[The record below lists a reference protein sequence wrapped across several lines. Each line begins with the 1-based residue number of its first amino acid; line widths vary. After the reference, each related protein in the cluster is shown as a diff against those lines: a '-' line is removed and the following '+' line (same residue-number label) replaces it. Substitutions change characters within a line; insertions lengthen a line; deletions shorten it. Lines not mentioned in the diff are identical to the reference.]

1 METFHGIINT
11 TKDALIIFEA
21 CRQGVLYR
29 ITRRLTDEEKR
40 CLRVGSIY
48 VYDEFESR
56 IKRWTDGKQ
65 WSPSRIQGDFLV
77 YHELCARFPDIK
89 KYEDLDDMIKKRI
102 EMENLK
108 YYICNKG
115 TFIHRKDG
123 LFKKT
128 ISVKTD
134 GGLNHMV
141 IYENKE
147 LCNIEPSQE
156 LILNGALR
164 KNKDMILTFDHLHLP
179 LQPKLTKLVTT
190 KTTIHNNNNDME
202 IIEEQSFK
210 QDLEHHLL
218 HFNDENNDE
227 NKLLGYPFPSFPQ
240 FPFLLEPKSFLPN
253 NDIESPDDTPL

>member
-1 METFHGIINT
+1 
-11 TKDALIIFEA
+11 
-21 CRQGVLYR
+21 
-29 ITRRLTDEEKR
+29 
-40 CLRVGSIY
+40 Y

-134 GGLNHMV
+134 GGNLV
-141 IYENKE
+141 CKRSKKE
-147 LCNIEPSQE
+147 TM
-156 LILNGALR
+156 AR
-164 KNKDMILTFDHLHLP
+164 A
-179 LQPKLTKLVTT
+179 
-190 KTTIHNNNNDME
+190 
-202 IIEEQSFK
+202 
-210 QDLEHHLL
+210 
-218 HFNDENNDE
+218 
-227 NKLLGYPFPSFPQ
+227 
-240 FPFLLEPKSFLPN
+240 KS
-253 NDIESPDDTPL
+253 

>member
-1 METFHGIINT
+1 
-11 TKDALIIFEA
+11 
-21 CRQGVLYR
+21 
-29 ITRRLTDEEKR
+29 
-40 CLRVGSIY
+40 
-48 VYDEFESR
+48 
-56 IKRWTDGKQ
+56 
-65 WSPSRIQGDFLV
+65 
-77 YHELCARFPDIK
+77 
-89 KYEDLDDMIKKRI
+89 
-102 EMENLK
+102 MENLK

>member
-1 METFHGIINT
+1 NHDN
-11 TKDALIIFEA
+11 
-21 CRQGVLYR
+21 LYP
-29 ITRRLTDEEKR
+29 
-40 CLRVGSIY
+40 
-48 VYDEFESR
+48 
-56 IKRWTDGKQ
+56 
-65 WSPSRIQGDFLV
+65 PSAYL
-77 YHELCARFPDIK
+77 
-89 KYEDLDDMIKKRI
+89 
-102 EMENLK
+102 
-108 YYICNKG
+108 
-115 TFIHRKDG
+115 
-123 LFKKT
+123 
-128 ISVKTD
+128 
-134 GGLNHMV
+134 
-141 IYENKE
+141 E

-253 NDIESPDDTPL
+253 NDIESPDDTPLN